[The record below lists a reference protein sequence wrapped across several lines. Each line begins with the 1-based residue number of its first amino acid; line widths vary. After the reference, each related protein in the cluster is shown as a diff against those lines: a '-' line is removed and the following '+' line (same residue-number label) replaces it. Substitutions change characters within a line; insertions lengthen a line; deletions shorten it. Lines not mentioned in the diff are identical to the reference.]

1 LRVRADPPG
10 AENMPI
16 YDYICSD
23 CQEAFEAWVR
33 KEKDVPACPS
43 CEGANLEK
51 QLSMPQVHSA
61 GTKARSMKAAK
72 KRDASQAAENT
83 YTQQQYEL
91 NHDDH

>member
-1 LRVRADPPG
+1 
-10 AENMPI
+10 
-16 YDYICSD
+16 
-23 CQEAFEAWVR
+23 
-33 KEKDVPACPS
+33 
-43 CEGANLEK
+43 LEK

>member
-1 LRVRADPPG
+1 
-10 AENMPI
+10 MPI

-43 CEGANLEK
+43 CEGA
-51 QLSMPQVHSA
+51 
-61 GTKARSMKAAK
+61 K